1 MNEQVR
7 IVTFETYYDHSLAYI
22 ILSRLKANRVACFI
36 ADDNALQLRP
46 YFTEA
51 LGGIKIKVF
60 EMDVDNCLA
69 ILSEDPEPLEQ
80 ATDEPD
86 APGEICCPYC
96 GSDNVRYGGAIEFK
110 FHWPSLL
117 LSLFFFVPLYF
128 RNAWHCF
135 NCHRDG
141 EEKIRFTLIF
151 LNLG

>member
-1 MNEQVR
+1 MNEQAR
-7 IVTFETYYDHSLAYI
+7 IVTFETFYDQSLAYVT
-22 ILSRLKANRVACFI
+22 LSRLKASRVRCFM

-46 YFTEA
+46 YFNEA
-51 LGGIKIKVF
+51 MGGIKIKVF
-60 EMDVDNCLA
+60 EKDIDKCISILA
-69 ILSEDPEPLEQ
+69 EDPELEEQ
-80 ATDEPD
+80 AADDLD
-86 APGEICCPYC
+86 APGEISCPYC

-141 EEKIRFTLIF
+141 E
-151 LNLG
+151 